1 MIHAL
6 ISPAFRAEMRAVAG
20 TDWLRNCLVAPLVV
34 VVVVAFVRVAQAQ
47 TQSSFDS
54 AGGVKAEE
62 EELSE
67 EVNDP
72 TAMLTQVRLLDFYT
86 PGNFQ
91 TSSQTNATLIQ
102 PIIPIARLPFLPFE
116 QIIRPTFKL
125 SLVAPGPGAHPVTAF
140 ADTQLYDLVQSQWP
154 HLDRWKLRW
163 AIGSTFVFPTATDH
177 RAGAGSWQAGPAA
190 AVAFAGVPGLWL
202 GFLAQNPISFAY
214 TRPGAKPQNTML
226 FQPGFSYRLY
236 RGWYLKSTDSV
247 WTINWRHGTS
257 TSIPVSIGFGKVW
270 KLDGQIVDTWV
281 SGEWMAYRQLAGIT
295 PMYTVR
301 FGFNL
306 LFPDFVLGRQ

>member
-34 VVVVAFVRVAQAQ
+34 VVVVAFVLVAQAQ

-72 TAMLTQVRLLDFYT
+72 TAMLAQVRLLDFYT

-140 ADTQLYDLVQSQWP
+140 ADTQLYDLFQSQWP

-163 AIGSTFVFPTATDH
+163 AIGSTFVFPNATDH
-177 RAGAGSWQAGPAA
+177 RAGGGL
-190 AVAFAGVPGLWL
+190 VASGASSCGRVCGR
-202 GFLAQNPISFAY
+202 
-214 TRPGAKPQNTML
+214 TR
-226 FQPGFSYRLY
+226 S
-236 RGWYLKSTDSV
+236 
-247 WTINWRHGTS
+247 
-257 TSIPVSIGFGKVW
+257 
-270 KLDGQIVDTWV
+270 
-281 SGEWMAYRQLAGIT
+281 LAGIS
-295 PMYTVR
+295 
-301 FGFNL
+301 GSES
-306 LFPDFVLGRQ
+306 DFVRIHASRSQTSEYHALPARILVPVVQRMVFEVDRFRLDDKLAAPYIDIDSG